1 MRSGTQHSWVT
12 LLAVLLALVVFVPD
26 VAITGAWAHPT
37 PVSHTDRSA
46 DTTTFAPAQLIR
58 PARDSAPD
66 MPMIVLLIALSAWL
80 LRPRPVSSDA
90 RWSWSWML
98 GPPGRCGRPVL
109 QAYLN

>member
-1 MRSGTQHSWVT
+1 MQSATQPSLLT
-12 LLAVLLALVVFVPD
+12 LFAVLLALVVFVPD

-58 PARDSAPD
+58 PERDSGPD
-66 MPMIVLLIALSAWL
+66 VPLVLLVIGSSACL
-80 LRPRPVSSDA
+80 LRPRPVSSAA
-90 RWSWSWML
+90 RWTWSWML